1 VDDTLDRIEFCSE
14 DMPRIAQVSA
24 VGVRVEAD
32 AAQWARDHRDGEAE
46 RRARERGA
54 AMLERVELAASA
66 SGPVER
72 AELISARAEN
82 ARAGG
87 AEDPRAWD
95 EAARAWLELG
105 RPYPALYARLRQ
117 AEAMVGRD
125 GRAAAAEV
133 ASAAREEAR
142 HLGSAWLVEALE
154 SLGARAR
161 LRLAAVGEAAGRA
174 EEEPEQ
180 HPFGLTL
187 REQQVL
193 ALVARGATNRQ
204 IGAELHMAEKTAS
217 VHVSRI
223 LAKLDV
229 RSRTEAAAL
238 AHRQGFLVSSM

>member
-1 VDDTLDRIEFCSE
+1 
-14 DMPRIAQVSA
+14 MPRIAAVAA

-32 AAQWARDHRDGEAE
+32 AAQRARDVRDAEAE
-46 RRARERGA
+46 QRARRRGA

-72 AELISARAEN
+72 AELASARAED
-82 ARAGG
+82 ARAAGR
-87 AEDPRAWD
+87 EDPGAWD
-95 EAARAWLELG
+95 EAARAWLELS
-105 RPYPALYARLRQ
+105 RPYPALYARLRL
-117 AEAMVGRD
+117 AEALVVRD
-125 GRAAAAEV
+125 DRAAAADV
-133 ASAAREEAR
+133 ATAGRGEAR
-142 HLGSAWLVEALE
+142 RLGSEWLVEAFG
-154 SLGARAR
+154 SLAARAR
-161 LRLAAVGEAAGRA
+161 LRLGGEPAPALDATG
-174 EEEPEQ
+174 EEPEE
-180 HPFGLTL
+180 HPFGLTV

-238 AHRQGFLVSSM
+238 AHRQGLAGEVQAAS